1 MKKTFVMALAALAV
15 AGTLTLSSCGGEKSN
30 ADLINE
36 YKELLDEGLQA
47 AKDGDA
53 SKSEEIQKKA
63 EALKDEMKGREFTQE
78 EQQEV
83 LKITAEAAKK
93 AFAQ

>member
-15 AGTLTLSSCGGEKSN
+15 AGTLTLSSCGKKSN

-36 YKELLDEGLQA
+36 YKELLDESLKA

-53 SKSEEIQKKA
+53 SKAEEIQKKA
-63 EALKDEMKGREFTQE
+63 DALKEDMKDREFTDE
-78 EQQEV
+78 EKQEV
-83 LKITAEAAKK
+83 LKITVEAAQK